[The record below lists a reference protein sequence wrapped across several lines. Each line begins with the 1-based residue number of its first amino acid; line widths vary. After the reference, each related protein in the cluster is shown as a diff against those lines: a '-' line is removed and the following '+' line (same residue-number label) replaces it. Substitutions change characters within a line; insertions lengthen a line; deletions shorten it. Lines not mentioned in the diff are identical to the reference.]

1 LLIGPWSNVPIHK
14 LGVIVGKYYSWG
26 LSPFK
31 NCESLSICDTKA
43 DILYLAGTIQKIIN
57 VDKVDILLVDYEEE
71 PVLTFEDYSLG
82 RFLLKLKLIAWNNP
96 IRGTIFLARNEVIA
110 PPLLLDLEVMN
121 VLIVLREN
129 EDISALHDLDVLNSY
144 LSLQYSQFCD
154 PQL

>member
-1 LLIGPWSNVPIHK
+1 M
-14 LGVIVGKYYSWG
+14 
-26 LSPFK
+26 
-31 NCESLSICDTKA
+31 
-43 DILYLAGTIQKIIN
+43 AGAIQKIIN

-82 RFLLKLKLIAWNNP
+82 RFLLKLKLIAGDNP
-96 IRGTIFLARNEVIA
+96 IRGTILLARNEVIA
-110 PPLLLDLEVMN
+110 PPLFLDLEVMN

-129 EDISALHDLDVLNSY
+129 ENISALHDLDVLNSY